1 MPISYMHP
9 ETILMRN
16 LRWECFSVFVPY
28 LVLTVTSLLLIL
40 QILLPSVRCWL
51 TFMLL
56 LFYYYY
62 INLFTWSLILQAGMH
77 IYARAAS
84 RGKRVQVNTLIFF
97 PSPPLGVSIVV
108 RPI

>member
-16 LRWECFSVFVPY
+16 LRWECFSVFVHY

-40 QILLPSVRCWL
+40 QILLPTVRHWL
-51 TFMLL
+51 TFMFLL
-56 LFYYYY
+56 LFL
-62 INLFTWSLILQAGMH
+62 IRNLFTLSPTLQAGMH

-84 RGKRVQVNTLIFF
+84 RGKRVQVNTLSFFLF
-97 PSPPLGVSIVV
+97 PSGCIYCS
-108 RPI
+108 

>member
-56 LFYYYY
+56 LFFLLLYKFIHLVTYSTGW
-62 INLFTWSLILQAGMH
+62 NAH
-77 IYARAAS
+77 IC
-84 RGKRVQVNTLIFF
+84 
-97 PSPPLGVSIVV
+97 
-108 RPI
+108 

>member
-16 LRWECFSVFVPY
+16 LRWECFSVFVHY

-40 QILLPSVRCWL
+40 QILLPTVRCWL

-56 LFYYYY
+56 LFFYY
-62 INLFTWSLILQAGMH
+62 INLFTWSTILQAGMH

-97 PSPPLGVSIVV
+97 LLSLWVFLL
-108 RPI
+108 